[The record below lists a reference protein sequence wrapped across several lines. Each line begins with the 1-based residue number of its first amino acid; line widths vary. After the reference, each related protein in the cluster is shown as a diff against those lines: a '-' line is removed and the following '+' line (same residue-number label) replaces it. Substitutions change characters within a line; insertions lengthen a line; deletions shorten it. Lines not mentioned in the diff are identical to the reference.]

1 VLCCRERHLNKVTG
15 PTISSNPK
23 RNICEIGRSNRG
35 IVGWS
40 SVTAGSSANRKL
52 VVVGDKIA
60 LALVGRVAGMIE
72 EFRTNHRN
80 VGQPHRPLML
90 TVDSYPTS
98 GRPFYSGGDVIAQFL
113 RSLQRPLDPDNFHL
127 AGRNLSGRFAV
138 TSRSR
143 QAALVAGEH
152 APKDRHRTFLRLRMR
167 TAKADQSL
175 RTMLSSGQ
183 SA

>member
-1 VLCCRERHLNKVTG
+1 
-15 PTISSNPK
+15 
-23 RNICEIGRSNRG
+23 
-35 IVGWS
+35 
-40 SVTAGSSANRKL
+40 
-52 VVVGDKIA
+52 
-60 LALVGRVAGMIE
+60 
-72 EFRTNHRN
+72 
-80 VGQPHRPLML
+80 ML

-167 TAKADQSL
+167 TAKQFQPGLSANLTLGLRQSSPSFGWNRDGRRYRWTGSAQL
-175 RTMLSSGQ
+175 FLVSYVNLHCPERNEPGSASSSPGSSFHCFGDGIALDCRRVTGVPQ
-183 SA
+183 WVRPRK

>member
-1 VLCCRERHLNKVTG
+1 MPDQVTG
-15 PTISSNPK
+15 W
-23 RNICEIGRSNRG
+23 
-35 IVGWS
+35 IVGQPE
-40 SVTAGSSANRKL
+40 L

-60 LALVGRVAGMIE
+60 LTLVGRVAGMIE

-127 AGRNLSGRFAV
+127 A
-138 TSRSR
+138 
-143 QAALVAGEH
+143 AAICPAG
-152 APKDRHRTFLRLRMR
+152 
-167 TAKADQSL
+167 SL
-175 RTMLSSGQ
+175 
-183 SA
+183 

>member
-1 VLCCRERHLNKVTG
+1 
-15 PTISSNPK
+15 
-23 RNICEIGRSNRG
+23 
-35 IVGWS
+35 
-40 SVTAGSSANRKL
+40 
-52 VVVGDKIA
+52 
-60 LALVGRVAGMIE
+60 
-72 EFRTNHRN
+72 
-80 VGQPHRPLML
+80 ML

-98 GRPFYSGGDVIAQFL
+98 GRPLYSGGDVIAQFL

-152 APKDRHRTFLRLRMR
+152 APKDRRRTFLRLRMR

-183 SA
+183 GA

>member
-1 VLCCRERHLNKVTG
+1 
-15 PTISSNPK
+15 
-23 RNICEIGRSNRG
+23 
-35 IVGWS
+35 
-40 SVTAGSSANRKL
+40 
-52 VVVGDKIA
+52 
-60 LALVGRVAGMIE
+60 
-72 EFRTNHRN
+72 
-80 VGQPHRPLML
+80 ML

-98 GRPFYSGGDVIAQFL
+98 GRPFYSSGDVLAQFV
-113 RSLQRPLDPDNFHL
+113 RSLQRPLDPENFHL

-152 APKDRHRTFLRLRMR
+152 APRDRSRTFLRLRMR

-183 SA
+183 GAQVRAHIAQVTARREGCPFRRGRVFQTVFAVVGVIETAHGLAILLDKLTGIELGIDHHV

>member
-1 VLCCRERHLNKVTG
+1 
-15 PTISSNPK
+15 
-23 RNICEIGRSNRG
+23 
-35 IVGWS
+35 
-40 SVTAGSSANRKL
+40 
-52 VVVGDKIA
+52 
-60 LALVGRVAGMIE
+60 
-72 EFRTNHRN
+72 
-80 VGQPHRPLML
+80 ML

-152 APKDRHRTFLRLRMR
+152 APKDRHRTFLRLRIR
-167 TAKADQSL
+167 TAKADPSL

-183 SA
+183 AASVRTPLAHIATRC